1 MTKLG
6 KYISTLL
13 GKKEGPIYYD
23 HAGDFRYE
31 KNDKEVYPEEVVK
44 KPPEELI
51 EKPRGDIVQQLEDLK
66 SWSQNPKEYYA
77 KEALK
82 SYHQPTLPFKPE
94 EIKPTKSKARKK
106 NYIPIT
112 IPERHYEVKKVKS
125 FEEYYQ
131 DRKNNLKKQGLGR
144 YETTRKR

>member
-6 KYISTLL
+6 KYISNLL
-13 GKKEGPIYYD
+13 GKEEGPIYFD
-23 HAGDFRYE
+23 HDIEDFRYE

-44 KPPEELI
+44 KPPEQLI
-51 EKPRGDIVQQLEDLK
+51 KKPIHVQLQDLK
-66 SWSQNPKEYYA
+66 EWSQNPKEYYA
-77 KEALK
+77 KQALK

-94 EIKPTKSKARKK
+94 EIKPTKPKARKK
-106 NYIPIT
+106 YIPIT
-112 IPERHYEVKKVKS
+112 IPERHYEAKKEKS
-125 FEEYYQ
+125 FEEFYQ